1 MIAFRQIDKYVLTAV
16 CRLQDT
22 EEHFITSFLFHDQ
35 IVKIFFT
42 VMQAVFTC
50 FNVIS
55 EGKHLVEFE
64 M

>member
-35 IVKIFFT
+35 IVKIFFYCN
-42 VMQAVFTC
+42 AGC
-50 FNVIS
+50 
-55 EGKHLVEFE
+55 LYLL
-64 M
+64 